1 MTLQHPHFTCIFPDD
16 SVESGVAHFSG
27 HSWISLPTL
36 THAYSDLQLSFE
48 FKPEAED
55 GILLLTGETRDMT
68 GDYLALLLRQG
79 HVELRYNQKTHII
92 HYYTFVIIYNFCEAL
107 LYSVSVYYAK

>member
-79 HVELRYNQKTHII
+79 HVELRYIQLKDPHNTLLHICN
-92 HYYTFVIIYNFCEAL
+92 YLQL
-107 LYSVSVYYAK
+107 LRRATVSVYYAK

>member
-1 MTLQHPHFTCIFPDD
+1 MTLQHPHCACIFPDD

-55 GILLLTGETRDMT
+55 GILLLTGETRDMS

-79 HVELRYNQKTHII
+79 HVELRYSLLLHICN
-92 HYYTFVIIYNFCEAL
+92 YLQLWMYCCNM
-107 LYSVSVYYAK
+107 YYAKVAKSL